1 MTVAIPQTVG
11 YRWRV
16 RIVFA
21 LFAAM
26 ALLVSGIHAGPA
38 EAHEGDSQ
46 HLSAHHTDQHDE
58 SGSSKPDAGDHVG
71 SHHHCPSCAAIDA
84 DPVQN
89 TDFVRGEQF
98 KPAAIKPL
106 ASTTR
111 APPLN
116 PPKA

>member
-1 MTVAIPQTVG
+1 VAIPQTVG
-11 YRWRV
+11 YLWNV

-38 EAHEGDSQ
+38 ESHEGDPQ
-46 HLSAHHTDQHDE
+46 HFSAHHADQHDE
-58 SGSSKPDAGDHVG
+58 GSSSQPDASDQYG
-71 SHHHCPSCAAIDA
+71 SHHHCPSFAAVDMDPCQDA
-84 DPVQN
+84 D
-89 TDFVRGEQF
+89 FVGSERF

-106 ASTTR
+106 GSTMR

-116 PPKA
+116 PPKP

>member
-1 MTVAIPQTVG
+1 VTVAIPQTVG

-38 EAHEGDSQ
+38 EAHEGDPQ
-46 HLSAHHTDQHDE
+46 HFSAHHSDQHDE
-58 SGSSKPDAGDHVG
+58 SGSSEPDAGDHYG
-71 SHHHCPSCAAIDA
+71 SHHHCPSFAAVDTDPRQDA
-84 DPVQN
+84 D
-89 TDFVRGEQF
+89 FVGSERF

-106 ASTTR
+106 GSTTR

-116 PPKA
+116 PPKP

>member
-1 MTVAIPQTVG
+1 MTVAIPRSVS
-11 YRWRV
+11 YRLLV
-16 RIVFA
+16 RLVFA

-38 EAHEGDSQ
+38 EAHEVDPHHS
-46 HLSAHHTDQHDE
+46 SAHHVDQQDE
-58 SGSSKPDAGDHVG
+58 GSTPQPDADDQYGA
-71 SHHHCPSCAAIDA
+71 HHHCPSFAATDT
-84 DPVQN
+84 DPGQN
-89 TDFVRGEQF
+89 ADFVCGERF

>member
-1 MTVAIPQTVG
+1 MTVAIYRTVG
-11 YRWRV
+11 YRLPV
-16 RIVFA
+16 RFVFA

-38 EAHEGDSQ
+38 EAHEDDSQ
-46 HLSAHHTDQHDE
+46 HFSVHHADQQHE
-58 SGSSKPDAGDHVG
+58 GSSSQPDASDQYG
-71 SHHHCPSCAAIDA
+71 SHHHCPSFAAIDTDPGQNA
-84 DPVQN
+84 DV
-89 TDFVRGEQF
+89 VCGERF
-98 KPAAIKPL
+98 KPVAIKPL